1 MKYFRDKY
9 LHDKHSEQLIILD
22 LGSQNIGGSY
32 KPIFDCENWR
42 YVGVDLAEGENVDI
56 VLKDAYQWNEIQ
68 SNSVDVLISGQTL
81 EHIEYFWITIMEI
94 VRVLK
99 PNGFCC
105 MVAPSSG
112 YEHRYPVDCW
122 RVYPDGMR
130 AIAQFAKLEVL
141 EAFTQW
147 EDEDYADGSNVWHD
161 TVLVASK
168 PIGNQKIIVDSNLFN
183 ERCLE
188 ILTERGQIEL
198 YRHQLMRS
206 QSDVADIQNKLYQSD
221 YYTQKAQTELA
232 QSQAELAQ
240 SQAELAQSQAEL
252 AQSRQCIDMMQRSKF
267 WHLRNIW
274 FKIKSRF

>member
-240 SQAELAQSQAEL
+240 SQAELAQS
-252 AQSRQCIDMMQRSKF
+252 RQCIDMMQRSKF